1 MKRLMQWGML
11 AMMCFAMTL
20 GAVAQEKSVA
30 LTPVPRPDE
39 RDDWWMK
46 RHAEKVALMEQGNVD
61 LLMIGD
67 SITHGW
73 EHQKEVWEQ
82 FYAGRKVLNYGFSGD
97 RTEHVLWRLQNSP
110 LDKISPKAITIMIG
124 TNNIGHGSSSPKDA
138 ADGIQAIVELLQKQ
152 YSDARIFVLYV
163 FPRDEQP
170 DGNFRKQVNEIN
182 GYLPGMI
189 GKHKNVALV
198 DIGYLFLNDDGVLP
212 KTIMG
217 DSLHPNKDGY
227 ITWASAVEPIFKP
240 IFD

>member
-1 MKRLMQWGML
+1 MKRLMQWGVL

-20 GAVAQEKSVA
+20 VAVGQEKSVA

-73 EHQKEVWEQ
+73 DNQKEVWNQ
-82 FYAGRKVLNYGFSGD
+82 FYAGRNILNYGFSGD

-152 YSDARIFVLYV
+152 YPDARIFVLYV

-170 DGNFRKQVNEIN
+170 DGDLRQKVNEIN
-182 GYLPGMI
+182 GYLPEMI

-227 ITWASAVEPIFKP
+227 IIWASAVEPFLKP